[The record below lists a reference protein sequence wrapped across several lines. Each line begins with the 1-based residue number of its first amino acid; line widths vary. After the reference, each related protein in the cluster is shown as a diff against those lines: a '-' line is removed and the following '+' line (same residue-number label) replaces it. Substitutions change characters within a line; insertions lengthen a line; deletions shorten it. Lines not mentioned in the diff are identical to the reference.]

1 VSDPARMMR
10 GMTRTFTIHP
20 VGDFSLREAAQF
32 GFGQR
37 SRPAGEFDGVMRL
50 AFCLDGGF
58 EQQVGV
64 EVRQGDDGVQCVVHG
79 VGDLAA
85 IRLQTMRVLSLDHD
99 ARGFAEVGHRDPVI
113 RRLQLAAPGLRPPL
127 FHSPYEAAAWCL
139 LSARRPAWQMARVRT
154 ALSDAAGR
162 SFEVAGQRQSAF
174 PTPRRLLRLAAFP
187 GIEADRL
194 DRLHGV
200 ARAAEDGLLE
210 AQRLQHLGADTA
222 LVDLQRIPG
231 IGPFY
236 AALIVIRSAG
246 FTDVLPSDEPQVR
259 ELARALYGVGELMAP
274 AQFEQLAEVW
284 RPWRTWAA
292 VLVRAVGPRV
302 LATAHGNVRERLS
315 A

>member
-1 VSDPARMMR
+1 
-10 GMTRTFTIHP
+10 MTRTFTMYP
-20 VGDFSLREAAQF
+20 LGDFSLRESALF

-37 SRPAGEFDGVMRL
+37 SRPAGGFDGVMRL

-64 EVRQGDDGVQCVVHG
+64 EVRHDDAGVHCEVHG
-79 VGDLAA
+79 AGDLVA
-85 IRLQTMRVLSLDHD
+85 IQAQVERVLSLNHD
-99 ARGFAEVGHRDPVI
+99 ARAFADVGHADPVI

-127 FHSPYEAAAWCL
+127 FHSPYEAAAWAL
-139 LSARRPAWQMARVRT
+139 LSARRPGWQMARVRT

-162 SFEVAGQRQSAF
+162 SFDLAGQRQSAF
-174 PTPRRLLRLAAFP
+174 PTPRRLLRVAAFP

-200 ARAAEDGLLE
+200 ARAAQDGLLE
-210 AQRLQHLGADTA
+210 AQRLRDLGPEAA

-236 AALIVIRSAG
+236 SALIVIRAIG
-246 FTDVLPSDEPQVR
+246 FTDVLPTDEPQVR
-259 ELARALYGVGELMAP
+259 ELARELYGFDELMAP
-274 AQFEQLAEVW
+274 AQFVQLAEAW

-292 VLVRAVGPRV
+292 VLVRAVAPRV
-302 LATAHGNVRERLS
+302 LVTAHGNVRERLT